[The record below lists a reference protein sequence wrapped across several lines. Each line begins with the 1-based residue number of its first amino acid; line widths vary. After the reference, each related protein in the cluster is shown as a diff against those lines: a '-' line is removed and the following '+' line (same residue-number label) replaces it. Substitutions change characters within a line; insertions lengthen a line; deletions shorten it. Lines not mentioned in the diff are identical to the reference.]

1 MDRPVTILFLLL
13 TFSALADSRGQD
25 SQPVPKDQPVP
36 KNKEQTPARM
46 QDESRQSTDI
56 SESQRTWFEKKI
68 RPLLVNRC
76 YSCHSRQKGKA
87 EGDLV
92 LDSRDGWQKGGQE
105 GPSIIPGDPDAR
117 LAAAALEAIHPAP
130 S

>member
-25 SQPVPKDQPVP
+25 SQPVPKDQG
-36 KNKEQTPARM
+36 KTPARM

-92 LDSRDGWQKGGQE
+92 LDSRDGWQ
-105 GPSIIPGDPDAR
+105 
-117 LAAAALEAIHPAP
+117 
-130 S
+130 